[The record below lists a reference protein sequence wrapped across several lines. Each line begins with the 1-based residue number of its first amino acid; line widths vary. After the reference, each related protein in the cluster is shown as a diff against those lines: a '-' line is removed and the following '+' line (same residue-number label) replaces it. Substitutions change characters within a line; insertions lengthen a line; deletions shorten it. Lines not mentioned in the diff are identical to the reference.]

1 MKKAALLLSTFAL
14 ALAPVA
20 AFASPQVQG
29 NVQGGANHSLTQ
41 GYGNVTDQSVSN
53 DLYQTQLDADGYSA
67 DPQIQNSL
75 QAGQNTGITQG
86 YGNYTDQSV
95 DNSADQYQSDIP
107 GYLHY

>member
-1 MKKAALLLSTFAL
+1 MKKAALLISTFAL

-41 GYGNVTDQSVSN
+41 GYGNYTNQAVSN
-53 DLYQTQLDADGYSA
+53 DLYQTQLDADGYSV

-86 YGNYTDQSV
+86 YDNYTNQGV

-107 GYLHY
+107 AYPY